1 MVRSIQLPLLESFL
15 QDLRFAGRQLR
26 QNPGFAAVAIVSLAL
41 GIGAN
46 TAIFQ
51 LVDAIRLR
59 TLPVA
64 APQELAYV
72 DYAQGSARAGWW
84 STRSARMTWNVW
96 KQIEERQQAFSG
108 LAGWSASRFNLA
120 QGGEARY
127 AEGVFVNSD
136 FFRTLGVQ
144 PVAGRV
150 FGDSE
155 KGDVCGSPGAVLS
168 YSFWQSEFG
177 GDAGVVGK
185 TITLDQ
191 HRMPV
196 LGVTGPAFY
205 GVEVGRR
212 FDVAI
217 PFCADHLFW
226 QQDQGRMKNTAA
238 WWISMMGRLKPGWTV
253 EKAMAHF
260 RTISPGVMQATLP
273 ESYKAD
279 LAKRY
284 LANKLEVTTGEAGVS
299 HLRNR
304 YQQPLYILL
313 GITGLVLLIACANL
327 ANLLLAKASVRERE
341 VAVRLAIG
349 ASRGRLVAQFLSES
363 MLLAFGGAVL
373 GALLARVLSGGL
385 IAFLNTAQNPLFV
398 GLGMDWRVLGFT
410 SLLALGTCLLFGL
423 LPALRATKIVPAAA
437 MRSGGKGTTAGTERF
452 GLRRALVSTQV
463 ALSLV
468 LLAGALLFV
477 RSLQNLMLTDAGFA
491 TEGMVAVSADYRQLD
506 YAKERRLDVVREL
519 EMKLAAKSG
528 VAAATSVDMIPM
540 SGSGW
545 DNQIGPDNTPAAAS
559 GKEAWFNRVG
569 PDFFKTMQTGIVAG
583 REFSERDNLSA
594 PLVAIVNE
602 EFGKRYFPGKNPV
615 GRTFRREAPAGKPET
630 VYQIVGVM
638 RNAKY
643 YELREQPR
651 PVAYFPVAQ
660 NDDPRLGINFL
671 VRTRGP
677 VKPALAE
684 IRQAF
689 AEMSPAIGIE
699 FRFLSVQLEESLAR
713 EKLMA
718 TLSAAFGFLAALL
731 ATIGLYG
738 VISYM
743 VAKRK
748 SEIGVRMALG
758 ADQGSV
764 LWLVL
769 REAMAMVGIGL
780 VVGTGMALAAG
791 RSAASLLYGLEA
803 HDPWTLGAAMAL
815 LAAIAMGASYW
826 PALRAS
832 RVDPMVALRDE

>member
-1 MVRSIQLPLLESFL
+1 MHLFDSLP
-15 QDLRFAGRQLR
+15 QDLRYAGRQLR
-26 QNPGFAAVAIVSLAL
+26 QNPGFAAVAILSLAL

-59 TLPVA
+59 TIPVA

-72 DYAQGSARAGWW
+72 DFARGSARAGWW
-84 STRSARMTWNVW
+84 STRSARLTWKVW
-96 KQIEERQQAFSG
+96 KEIEARQQAFSG
-108 LAGWSASRFNLA
+108 LAGWSATRFNLA
-120 QGGEARY
+120 QGGEARH
-127 AEGVFVNSD
+127 AEGIFVNSD

-150 FGDSE
+150 FGESE
-155 KGDVCGSPGAVLS
+155 KGEVCGAPGAVLS
-168 YSFWQSEFG
+168 YSFWQSEYG

-185 TITLDQ
+185 MITLDNN
-191 HRMPV
+191 RMPI
-196 LGVTGPAFY
+196 LGVTGPAFF
-205 GVEVGRR
+205 GVEVGRQY
-212 FDVAI
+212 DVAI
-217 PFCADHLFW
+217 PFCTDSLFHPA
-226 QQDQGRMKNTAA
+226 DQGRMKVSHA
-238 WWISMMGRLKPGWTV
+238 WWLSMMGRLKPGWNI
-253 EKAMAHF
+253 ENAKAHLQ
-260 RTISPGVMQATLP
+260 TISPGVMQATLP
-273 ESYKAD
+273 EEYKAD

-284 LANKLEVTTGEAGVS
+284 LANKLDATEGGVGVS
-299 HLRNR
+299 GLRDR

-349 ASRGRLVAQFLSES
+349 ASRGRLVTQFLTES
-363 MLLAFGGAVL
+363 LLLALGGAVL
-373 GALLARVLSGGL
+373 GAALARLLSQGL
-385 IAFLNTAQNPLFV
+385 VAFLSTDRDPLFV
-398 GLGMDWRVLGFT
+398 GLGLDWRVLGFT

-423 LPALRATKIVPAAA
+423 LPALRATGIAPASA
-437 MRSGGKGTTAGTERF
+437 MRSGGKGASTGNERF

-491 TEGMVAVSADYRQLD
+491 TEGMVAVSTDFRQPN
-506 YAKERRLDVVREL
+506 YPKERRLDVVREL
-519 EMKLAAKSG
+519 EAKLAAKGG
-528 VAAATSVDMIPM
+528 VAAATSVSMIPM

-569 PDFFKTMQTGIVAG
+569 PNFFRTMQTAIVTG
-583 REFSERDNLSA
+583 RAFTERDNLSA

-602 EFGKRYFPGKNPV
+602 EFGKKYFPGKNPV

-651 PVAYFPVAQ
+651 PVAYFPVLQ
-660 NDDPRLGINFL
+660 DEEPDLGMHFV

-677 VKPALAE
+677 VKQSLE
-684 IRQAF
+684 DIRQAI

-699 FRFLSVQLEESLAR
+699 FRFLSQQVQDSLAR

-718 TLSAAFGFLAALL
+718 SLSAAFGFLAALL

-743 VAKRK
+743 VAKRR

-758 ADQGSV
+758 ADQRSV

-769 REAMAMVGIGL
+769 REALLMVGIGL
-780 VVGTGMALAAG
+780 AVGAGIALATG
-791 RSAASLLYGLEA
+791 KFAASLLYGLEP
-803 HDPWTLGAAMAL
+803 HDPLTLAVSMAL